1 MNWNTCSKSSDPKP
15 KKPPPAE
22 PGMALQRR
30 INTMKNLNNTIS
42 RFVNEEAGLET
53 VEYAVIAALI
63 TGAAIVAITAVGTKV
78 AAKFNTLVT
87 QLT

>member
-1 MNWNTCSKSSDPKP
+1 MNWNACFKSSDPKP

-30 INTMKNLNNTIS
+30 IKTMKTLNNTIS
-42 RFVNEEAGLET
+42 RFVSEEAGLET

-63 TGAAIVAITAVGTKV
+63 TGAAIVAITSLGTKV

>member
-1 MNWNTCSKSSDPKP
+1 MKAGMN
-15 KKPPPAE
+15 
-22 PGMALQRR
+22 
-30 INTMKNLNNTIS
+30 MKTLSNIVS

-63 TGAAIVAITAVGTKV
+63 TGAAIVAITSVGTKV

>member
-1 MNWNTCSKSSDPKP
+1 MFQEHPTVNPRRVSGTAGDAMKAGMN
-15 KKPPPAE
+15 
-22 PGMALQRR
+22 
-30 INTMKNLNNTIS
+30 MKTLSNIVS

-63 TGAAIVAITAVGTKV
+63 TGAAIVAITSVGTKV